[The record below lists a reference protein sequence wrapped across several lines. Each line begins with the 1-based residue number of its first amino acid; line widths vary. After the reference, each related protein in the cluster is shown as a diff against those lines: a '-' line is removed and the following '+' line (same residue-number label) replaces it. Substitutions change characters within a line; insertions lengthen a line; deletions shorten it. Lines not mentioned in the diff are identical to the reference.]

1 MTATPAS
8 DEGAPLQGVRVLDLT
23 RLLPGPVCT
32 LHLADLGADVIKVED
47 TGAGDYA
54 RTLGAKPG
62 AASAFFR
69 MVNRNKRSVALD
81 LKDARGRNAFLAL
94 ARGADVVVES
104 FRPGVVTSLGVGYEA
119 VRAVRPSIVYASIT
133 GYGQTGPRAKAAG
146 HDINYLGYAGVLD
159 QTGTR
164 GGRPALSNLQI
175 ADLLGGAMTA
185 AVAILAAIVGA
196 RASGRGRYVDV
207 AMADGALA
215 HNIFSLHALEQ
226 AGRTM
231 PRGEDLL
238 TGGVPCYGVYPTK
251 DGRWLAVG
259 ALEDKFWR
267 AVCTTIGRPD
277 LVAGHLAAGDEG
289 ARVRAELDAV
299 FGARTLAE
307 WVERFE
313 GADACVTPVAT
324 LDEALADPQFA
335 ARGMV
340 VADEAGARS
349 YAPPWALSEHAFRVR
364 RAAPAQGEHT
374 IEVLREA
381 GLGGGEIEAMLANGV
396 ARSQG
401 SSPGPADAAG
411 TLA

>member
-1 MTATPAS
+1 VTAPSAS
-8 DEGAPLQGVRVLDLT
+8 QGEAPLHGVRVLDLT

-54 RTLGAKPG
+54 RALGAKPG
-62 AASAFFR
+62 ATSAFFR

-81 LKDARGRNAFLAL
+81 LKDARGRDAFLAL
-94 ARGADVVVES
+94 ARRADVVVES
-104 FRPGVVTSLGVGYEA
+104 FRPGVVASLGVDYEA
-119 VRAVRPSIVYASIT
+119 VRAVRPSVVYASIT

-164 GGRPALSNLQI
+164 GGPPALSNLQI
-175 ADLLGGAMTA
+175 ADLLGGALTA
-185 AVAILAAIVGA
+185 AVAILAAVVA
-196 RASGRGRYVDV
+196 AQRTGRGRCVDV

-267 AVCTTIGRPD
+267 TVCTTIGRPD
-277 LVAGHLAAGDEG
+277 LVAGHLAVGDEG

-299 FGARTLAE
+299 FGARTLAD
-307 WVERFE
+307 WVARF
-313 GADACVTPVAT
+313 GGVDACVTPVAT
-324 LDEALADPQFA
+324 LDEALRDEQFA

-340 VADEAGARS
+340 VTGADGAHS
-349 YAPPWALSEHAFRVR
+349 YAPPWTMSGHGFRVAR
-364 RAAPAQGEHT
+364 DAPTQGEHT
-374 IEVLREA
+374 AEVLREA
-381 GLGGGEIEAMLANGV
+381 GVDGVEIEAMFAAGV
-396 ARSQG
+396 ARR
-401 SSPGPADAAG
+401 
-411 TLA
+411 